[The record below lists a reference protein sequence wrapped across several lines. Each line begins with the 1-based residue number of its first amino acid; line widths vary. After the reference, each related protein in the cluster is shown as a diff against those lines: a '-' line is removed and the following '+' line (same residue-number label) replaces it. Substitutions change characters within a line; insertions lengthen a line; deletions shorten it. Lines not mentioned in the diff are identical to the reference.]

1 MQLLNDVSDP
11 IDSDQYTL
19 YDDENFDLKYED
31 TEDIVFICLYKTLFD
46 GPENEMLEIRHCAS
60 FNRFWFKFQKIIA
73 YCMKL
78 FPISVEWI
86 IMIIMKIVD
95 LWRRI
100 FNANWYMTCDDYIDV
115 KYEKWFESFSDEYSN
130 QPENFEK

>member
-1 MQLLNDVSDP
+1 
-11 IDSDQYTL
+11 
-19 YDDENFDLKYED
+19 
-31 TEDIVFICLYKTLFD
+31 
-46 GPENEMLEIRHCAS
+46 
-60 FNRFWFKFQKIIA
+60 
-73 YCMKL
+73 MKL